1 MLLHTFGQARR
12 VATSRCWVVSTH
24 LQSPKYGIIFV
35 RPVLSGHTK
44 QIEQSFKV
52 ENIFEAPKTPGA
64 RSTPQ
69 AIVADGVGIQVF
81 FSQAKCW

>member
-1 MLLHTFGQARR
+1 
-12 VATSRCWVVSTH
+12 
-24 LQSPKYGIIFV
+24 
-35 RPVLSGHTK
+35 VLSGHTK

>member
-1 MLLHTFGQARR
+1 
-12 VATSRCWVVSTH
+12 
-24 LQSPKYGIIFV
+24 
-35 RPVLSGHTK
+35 VLSGHTK

-81 FSQAKCW
+81 SPRRSVGDSAPTATQIWLWAVGKGLCNLLNLQK